1 MGVGSDDTYTAW
13 ADGRICHYR
22 MGVSYPVPAAHHAAA
37 TAASAAADAAC
48 VPAAIVA
55 WTAVAAAAAAADD
68 SAVAIASAAELRL
81 VFADYVFVA
90 ASSPASAAFAEWSV
104 AAAAEKSLP
113 AWNPISVFSASALN
127 YLDPDLKM
135 HEAVV
140 RWLKPAPY
148 VMLDT
153 N

>member
-1 MGVGSDDTYTAW
+1 MGVGPDDTYTAW

-55 WTAVAAAAAAADD
+55 WTAVAAAAAADD
-68 SAVAIASAAELRL
+68 SAAAIASAAELRL

-104 AAAAEKSLP
+104 AAAEKSLP

-135 HEAVV
+135 HEAVA
-140 RWLKPAPY
+140 RWLKPAPF